1 MKKLLRC
8 SILLTLLLILIF
20 STSCTETKNI
30 IESQKLKYYTP
41 YQETDITDIIERYNK
56 YCKNNLDE
64 SYQIEIVKFNSSEEM
79 YTKMST
85 EFMSGEGPD
94 IISLDEPFPFE
105 KLVDNG
111 VFADFDELVNTY
123 NSNINF
129 DDYNGKIME
138 AGIINGKRYFV
149 PFFYCPNVLISTQE
163 TLDKYGSNSSGFSYK
178 ELSQQISNEKV
189 IYSLFG
195 NKSDNDRFLYSFLD
209 NYADFDE
216 KTTYFDTDDFFENLD
231 YIVELV
237 KNDNTNKDIYYSL
250 DDSEN
255 ESCLFLTPKSFL
267 GGSIS
272 GMKSNY
278 YYLCLLNKKP
288 VILPNYSKENK
299 ITAYVECG
307 VFINQNSDKKEK
319 ALAFIEYC
327 LSEDVQ
333 EYWCGSKTETTFSG
347 TNIISLPVNNSAFDY
362 AVEVET
368 NTEWDHNED
377 GEFDEAEREFSEKV
391 DSMFWKDYLSV
402 IDDISECSLYDYK
415 NLENNYYNSS
425 VIGNI
430 VNKYLS
436 GDISKS
442 KFINQLS
449 SATEIYFK
457 E

>member
-1 MKKLLRC
+1 MAKKLKIIT
-8 SILLTLLLILIF
+8 SICICIF
-20 STSCTETKNI
+20 ISIAFCGCLKNNV
-30 IESQKLKYYTP
+30 SSNSDKLKYYT
-41 YQETDITDIIERYNK
+41 YSEDSIYDIINK
-56 YCKNNLDE
+56 YNRYCAKHLDE
-64 SYQIEIVKFNSSEEM
+64 SYQIEIVEFNSSEEM

-123 NSNINF
+123 NYNINF

-163 TLDKYGSNSSGFSYK
+163 TLDKYGSNSSEFSYK
-178 ELSQQISNEKV
+178 ELSRQISNEKA

-195 NKSDNDRFLYSFLD
+195 NKSENDRFLYSFLD

-216 KTTYFDTDDFFENLD
+216 KTTCFDTDDFFENLD
-231 YIVELV
+231 YIVELI
-237 KNDNTNKDIYYSL
+237 KNDNINKDIYYSL
-250 DDSEN
+250 DVSEN
-255 ESCLFLTPKSFL
+255 ENCLFLTPKSFL

-307 VFINQNSDKKEK
+307 VAINQNSDKKEK

-333 EYWCGSKTETTFSG
+333 EYWCGSRSDKEFSG
-347 TNIISLPVNNSAFDY
+347 TNEISLPVNNAAFDY

-377 GEFDEAEREFSEKV
+377 GKFDEDEREFSEKV